1 MCSHVRCAQGPKRKP
16 GGTTGK
22 KWNHGAPLSKKAKV
36 KADSTDHEPAA
47 EQRDP
52 QLPRTNKLTTV
63 VLPSTVKDI
72 IYPPM
77 AEFFA
82 QREDD
87 I

>member
-1 MCSHVRCAQGPKRKP
+1 MCSHVRCAQGPKRQP

-36 KADSTDHEPAA
+36 KADSADQEPAA

-52 QLPRTNKLTTV
+52 QQPRTKLTTV
-63 VLPSTVKDI
+63 PLPSSVEDI